1 MTVHCIQKNEL
12 NKPGLIKYL
21 TGGSQTKALC
31 EHLELFKCECRSTDS
46 SLSLKR
52 RHHTVKLR
60 NKRRSVFFYHLH
72 IWDFKTRTGS
82 TLPGLKMSVDPAVDL
97 PFFYGCISRSDAEQH
112 LKLAGMS
119 DGLFLLRQCLRSL
132 GGYVLSIVWNLEFH
146 HYTVEK
152 QLNGTYCIP
161 GGKPHCG
168 PAELCEFYSKDP
180 DGLVCTLRKPCLRS
194 PDTPIQTG
202 VFDKMREKMLREY
215 VKQTWNLEGEAME
228 QAIISQ
234 APQLEKL
241 IATTAHEKM
250 QWYHGKINRQEGE
263 RRLYSGAQPDG
274 KFLIREKE
282 TAGTF
287 ALSVIYGKTVYHYQI
302 IQDKSGKWS
311 MPEGTK
317 FDTIWQLVEYL
328 RMKPDGLVTI
338 LGEACVNGK
347 PAEQTPNLPA
357 QRRGFGCRY
366 TPPPGAAAAAAAQT
380 DLLPMDS
387 PGFNPYHNPNEI
399 KKFNIQRDQLLM
411 DEVELGSG
419 NFGSVKKGTLKT
431 EAGQIDVAIKVLKS
445 ENEKIVK
452 EEMMREAE
460 IMYQL
465 SNPFIVRM
473 LGLCNAE
480 NLMLVMEMAAV
491 GPLNKFLSSNKDTVT
506 VENIVNLMHQVSMGM
521 KYLEEKNFVH
531 RDLAARNVLL
541 VNQQFAKISDFGLS
555 KALGADD
562 NYYKAR
568 TAGKWPLKWYAPECL
583 NFHKFSS
590 KSDVWSFGIT
600 MWEAFSYG
608 GKPYKKMKGP
618 EVIRFIESGNRMEC
632 PAICPERMYA
642 VMKECWTY
650 KHEDRPDFKKVEES
664 MRSYHYSISSKAKVD
679 GVEAVTAAELT
690 KKQEGGTKP
699 QTCREIP
706 NK

>member
-1 MTVHCIQKNEL
+1 M
-12 NKPGLIKYL
+12 
-21 TGGSQTKALC
+21 
-31 EHLELFKCECRSTDS
+31 S
-46 SLSLKR
+46 S
-52 RHHTVKLR
+52 
-60 NKRRSVFFYHLH
+60 
-72 IWDFKTRTGS
+72 
-82 TLPGLKMSVDPAVDL
+82 DPAAEL
-97 PFFYGCISRSDAEQH
+97 PFYYGSISRSEAEQQ

-119 DGLFLLRQCLRSL
+119 DGLFLLRQCIRSL
-132 GGYVLSIVWNLEFH
+132 GGYVLSVVWNLEFH
-146 HYTVEK
+146 HYSIEK
-152 QLNGTYCIP
+152 QLNGTYCIA

-180 DGLVCTLRKPCLRS
+180 DGLVCMLRKPCLRS
-194 PDTPIQTG
+194 PETPIRPG
-202 VFDKMREKMLREY
+202 VFDSLRENMLREY

-250 QWYHGKINRQEGE
+250 PWYHGKIARQEGE
-263 RRLYSGAQPDG
+263 RRLYSGVQPDG
-274 KFLIREKE
+274 KFLVRDREE
-282 TAGTF
+282 SGTF
-287 ALSVIYGKTVYHYQI
+287 ALSMMYGKTVYHYRI
-302 IQDKSGKWS
+302 LQDKSGKYF

-328 RMKPDGLVTI
+328 KMKPDGLVTV
-338 LGEACVNGK
+338 LGEACVHGK
-347 PAEQTPNLPA
+347 AAEKTPSLPA
-357 QRRGFGCRY
+357 TRRTGANGY
-366 TPPPGAAAAAAAQT
+366 TPPPRAVAMASKPAT
-380 DLLPMDS
+380 TVPEDREVLPMDS
-387 PGFNPYHNPNEI
+387 NAFNPYHNPNEVR
-399 KKFNIQRDQLLM
+399 KFNIQRSQLLI

-419 NFGSVKKGTLKT
+419 NFGCVKKGVLKT
-431 EAGQIDVAIKVLKS
+431 DSGQIDVAIKVLKS
-445 ENEKIVK
+445 DNEKLVK

-460 IMYQL
+460 IMHQL

-480 NLMLVMEMAAV
+480 NLMLVMEMASA
-491 GPLNKFLSSNKDTVT
+491 GPLNKFLSANKDNVT

-568 TAGKWPLKWYAPECL
+568 TAGKWPLKWYAPECI

-618 EVIRFIESGNRMEC
+618 DVMRFIEGGNRMEC
-632 PAICPERMYA
+632 PAACPERMYTL
-642 VMKECWTY
+642 MKECWTY
-650 KHEDRPDFKKVEES
+650 KHEERPDFKKVEES
-664 MRSYHYSISSKAKVD
+664 MRSYHYSVSNKAKPE
-679 GVEAVTAAELT
+679 GAAAAAEPV
-690 KKQEGGTKP
+690 K
-699 QTCREIP
+699 
-706 NK
+706 

>member
-1 MTVHCIQKNEL
+1 
-12 NKPGLIKYL
+12 
-21 TGGSQTKALC
+21 
-31 EHLELFKCECRSTDS
+31 
-46 SLSLKR
+46 
-52 RHHTVKLR
+52 
-60 NKRRSVFFYHLH
+60 
-72 IWDFKTRTGS
+72 
-82 TLPGLKMSVDPAVDL
+82 MSIDPAAEL
-97 PFFYGCISRSDAEQH
+97 PFYYGSISRSDAEQH
-112 LKLAGMS
+112 LKLAGMA
-119 DGLFLLRQCLRSL
+119 DGIFLLRQCLRSL
-132 GGYVLSIVWNLEFH
+132 GGYVLSVVWNLEFH
-146 HYTVEK
+146 HYPIEK
-152 QLNGTYCIP
+152 QLNGTYSVT

-180 DGLVCTLRKPCLRS
+180 DGLVCALKKPCLR
-194 PDTPIQTG
+194 PPGTPIRPG
-202 VFDKMREKMLREY
+202 VFDSLRENMLREY

-250 QWYHGKINRQEGE
+250 PWYHGKITRQEGE

-274 KFLIREKE
+274 KFLVRDREE
-282 TAGTF
+282 SGTF
-287 ALSVIYGKTVYHYQI
+287 ALSMVYGKTVYHYQI
-302 IQDKSGKWS
+302 LQDKSGKYS

-328 RMKPDGLVTI
+328 KMKADGLVTN
-338 LGEACVNGK
+338 LGEACVHGK
-347 PAEQTPNLPA
+347 AAEKTPRLPA
-357 QRRGFGCRY
+357 ARPVQNGY
-366 TPPPGAAAAAAAQT
+366 TPPPKAVSNPAST
-380 DLLPMDS
+380 EPEDRDLLPMDS
-387 PGFNPYHNPNEI
+387 NVFNPYHNPNEVR
-399 KKFNIQRDQLLM
+399 KFNIKRSQLLI

-419 NFGSVKKGTLKT
+419 NFGCVKKGTLKT
-431 EAGQIDVAIKVLKS
+431 DSGQVDVAIKVLKS
-445 ENEKIVK
+445 DNEKLVK

-460 IMYQL
+460 IMHQL
-465 SNPFIVRM
+465 NNPFIVRM

-480 NLMLVMEMAAV
+480 HLMLVMEMASA
-491 GPLNKFLSSNKDTVT
+491 GPLNKFLSTNKDTVT
-506 VENIVNLMHQVSMGM
+506 VENIVNMMHQVSMGM

-568 TAGKWPLKWYAPECL
+568 TAGKWPLKWYAPECI

-590 KSDVWSFGIT
+590 KSDVWSFGVT

-618 EVIRFIESGNRMEC
+618 EVIRFIDSGNRMDC
-632 PAICPERMYA
+632 PAACPERMYA

-650 KHEDRPDFKKVEES
+650 KHEERPDFKKVEES
-664 MRSYHYSISSKAKVD
+664 MRSYHYSVSNKAKTE
-679 GVEAVTAAELT
+679 GAEAAAE
-690 KKQEGGTKP
+690 P
-699 QTCREIP
+699 I
-706 NK
+706 N

>member
-1 MTVHCIQKNEL
+1 
-12 NKPGLIKYL
+12 
-21 TGGSQTKALC
+21 
-31 EHLELFKCECRSTDS
+31 
-46 SLSLKR
+46 
-52 RHHTVKLR
+52 
-60 NKRRSVFFYHLH
+60 
-72 IWDFKTRTGS
+72 
-82 TLPGLKMSVDPAVDL
+82 MSIDPAADL
-97 PFFYGCISRSDAEQH
+97 PFYYGSISRSDAEQH
-112 LKLAGMS
+112 LKLAGMA
-119 DGLFLLRQCLRSL
+119 DGIFLLRQCLRSL
-132 GGYVLSIVWNLEFH
+132 GGYVLSLVWNLEFH
-146 HYTVEK
+146 HYPIEK
-152 QLNGTYCIP
+152 QLNGTYCLT

-168 PAELCEFYSKDP
+168 PAELCEFYSKDS

-194 PDTPIQTG
+194 PDTPVRPG
-202 VFDKMREKMLREY
+202 VFDSLRENMLREY

-250 QWYHGKINRQEGE
+250 PWYHAKITRQEGE

-274 KFLIREKE
+274 KFLIRDREE
-282 TAGTF
+282 TGTY
-287 ALSVIYGKTVYHYQI
+287 ALSMMYGKTVYHYQI
-302 IQDKSGKWS
+302 LQDKSGKYS

-328 RMKPDGLVTI
+328 KMKSDGLLTN
-338 LGEACVNGK
+338 LREACVNGK
-347 PAEQTPNLPA
+347 ATENTPSLPGT
-357 QRRGFGCRY
+357 RGKRQNGY
-366 TPPPGAAAAAAAQT
+366 TPPPRAVAAVSMPAVAVAEHR
-380 DLLPMDS
+380 DVLPMDTDV
-387 PGFNPYHNPNEI
+387 FNPYHNPNEVR
-399 KKFNIQRDQLLM
+399 KFNIQRTQLLI

-419 NFGSVKKGTLKT
+419 NFGCVKKGVLKT
-431 EAGQIDVAIKVLKS
+431 DSGQIDVAIKVLKS
-445 ENEKIVK
+445 DNEKLVK

-460 IMYQL
+460 IMHQL

-480 NLMLVMEMAAV
+480 NLMLVMEMASA
-491 GPLNKFLSSNKDTVT
+491 GPLNKFLSSNKDTVS

-568 TAGKWPLKWYAPECL
+568 TAGKWPLKWYAPECI

-618 EVIRFIESGNRMEC
+618 DVMRFIDSGSRMDC
-632 PAICPERMYA
+632 PTACPERMYA

-650 KHEDRPDFKKVEES
+650 KHEERPDFKKVEES
-664 MRSYHYSISSKAKVD
+664 MRSYHYSISNKAKPEGAAAAAAAAAD
-679 GVEAVTAAELT
+679 PAAAEPS
-690 KKQEGGTKP
+690 K
-699 QTCREIP
+699 
-706 NK
+706 

>member
-1 MTVHCIQKNEL
+1 M
-12 NKPGLIKYL
+12 
-21 TGGSQTKALC
+21 
-31 EHLELFKCECRSTDS
+31 STD
-46 SLSLKR
+46 
-52 RHHTVKLR
+52 
-60 NKRRSVFFYHLH
+60 
-72 IWDFKTRTGS
+72 
-82 TLPGLKMSVDPAVDL
+82 PAFEL
-97 PFFYGCISRSDAEQH
+97 PFFYGSISRTDAEQH

-132 GGYVLSIVWNLEFH
+132 GGYVLSVVWNLEFH
-146 HYTVEK
+146 HYSVEK

-180 DGLVCTLRKPCLRS
+180 DGLVCVLRKPCLRS
-194 PDTPIQTG
+194 PDTPIRPG
-202 VFDKMREKMLREY
+202 VFDNLRDNMLREY
-215 VKQTWNLEGEAME
+215 VKQTWNLEGAAME

-250 QWYHGKINRQEGE
+250 PWYHGKISRQEGE
-263 RRLYSGAQPDG
+263 RRLYSGVQPDG
-274 KFLIREKE
+274 KFLVRDREE
-282 TAGTF
+282 SGTF
-287 ALSVIYGKTVYHYQI
+287 ALSLIYGKTVYHYQI
-302 IQDKSGKWS
+302 LQDKSGKYS

-328 RMKPDGLVTI
+328 KMKPDGLVI
-338 LGEACVNGK
+338 ALGEACVNGK
-347 PAEQTPNLPA
+347 AAEKAPSLPA
-357 QRRGFGCRY
+357 SRRIGANKY
-366 TPPPGAAAAAAAQT
+366 TPPPQGATNSGAAVAE
-380 DLLPMDS
+380 DRDPLPMDTNV
-387 PGFNPYHNPNEI
+387 FNPYHNPNDL
-399 KKFNIQRDQLLM
+399 KKFNIKRSQLLM

-419 NFGSVKKGTLKT
+419 NFGCVKKGVLKAET
-431 EAGQIDVAIKVLKS
+431 GQIDVAVKVLKND
-445 ENEKIVK
+445 NEKLVK

-465 SNPFIVRM
+465 DNPYIVRM
-473 LGLCNAE
+473 LGLCSAE
-480 NLMLVMEMAAV
+480 SLMLVMEMASA
-491 GPLNKFLSSNKDTVT
+491 GPLNKFLSAKKDSVT
-506 VENIVNLMHQVSMGM
+506 TENIVNLMHQVSVGM

-541 VNQQFAKISDFGLS
+541 VNQQYAKISDFGLS

-568 TAGKWPLKWYAPECL
+568 TAGKWPLKWYAPECI

-618 EVIRFIESGNRMEC
+618 EVMRFIEAGSRMEC
-632 PAICPERMYA
+632 PPGCPERMYA

-650 KHEDRPDFKKVEES
+650 THEDRPDFKKVEES
-664 MRSYHYSISSKAKVD
+664 MRSYHYSISNKAKP
-679 GVEAVTAAELT
+679 EAAAAAAE
-690 KKQEGGTKP
+690 P
-699 QTCREIP
+699 I
-706 NK
+706 N

>member
-1 MTVHCIQKNEL
+1 
-12 NKPGLIKYL
+12 
-21 TGGSQTKALC
+21 
-31 EHLELFKCECRSTDS
+31 
-46 SLSLKR
+46 
-52 RHHTVKLR
+52 
-60 NKRRSVFFYHLH
+60 
-72 IWDFKTRTGS
+72 
-82 TLPGLKMSVDPAVDL
+82 MSIDPAAEL
-97 PFFYGCISRSDAEQH
+97 PFFYGSISRSDAEQN
-112 LKLAGMS
+112 LKLAGMV

-132 GGYVLSIVWNLEFH
+132 GGYVLSVVWNLEFH
-146 HYTVEK
+146 HYTIDK
-152 QLNGTYCIP
+152 QLNGTYCIT

-180 DGLVCTLRKPCLRS
+180 DGLVCNLRKPCLRS
-194 PDTPIQTG
+194 PDTPIRPG
-202 VFDKMREKMLREY
+202 VFDNLRENMLREY
-215 VKQTWNLEGEAME
+215 VKHTWNLEGEAME

-250 QWYHGKINRQEGE
+250 PWYHGKVSRLEGE

-274 KFLIREKE
+274 KFLVRDREE
-282 TAGTF
+282 SGTF
-287 ALSVIYGKTVYHYQI
+287 ALSMMYGKTVYHYQVL
-302 IQDKSGKWS
+302 QDKSGKYS

-328 RMKPDGLVTI
+328 KMKPDGLVTV
-338 LGEACVNGK
+338 LREACVNGK
-347 PAEQTPNLPA
+347 AVDKTPNLPA
-357 QRRGFGCRY
+357 TRRTGANGY
-366 TPPPGAAAAAAAQT
+366 TPPPRATTVPA
-380 DLLPMDS
+380 DREVLPMDCT
-387 PGFNPYHNPNEI
+387 GFNPYHNPNEVRR
-399 KKFNIQRDQLLM
+399 FNIKRDQLLI

-419 NFGSVKKGTLKT
+419 NFGCVKKGVLKA
-431 EAGQIDVAIKVLKS
+431 ESGQIDVAIKVLKS
-445 ENEKIVK
+445 DNEKLVK

-460 IMYQL
+460 IMHQL

-480 NLMLVMEMAAV
+480 NLMLVMEMASA
-491 GPLNKFLSSNKDTVT
+491 GPLNKFLSTNKDTVT

-568 TAGKWPLKWYAPECL
+568 TAGKWPLKWYAPECI

-618 EVIRFIESGNRMEC
+618 DVMRFIESGNRMEC
-632 PAICPERMYA
+632 PAVCPERMYT
-642 VMKECWTY
+642 VMNECWTY
-650 KHEDRPDFKKVEES
+650 KHEDRPDFKKVEEY
-664 MRSYHYSISSKAKVD
+664 MRSYHYSISNKAKPE
-679 GVEAVTAAELT
+679 GAAAAAEPV
-690 KKQEGGTKP
+690 E
-699 QTCREIP
+699 
-706 NK
+706 

>member
-1 MTVHCIQKNEL
+1 
-12 NKPGLIKYL
+12 
-21 TGGSQTKALC
+21 
-31 EHLELFKCECRSTDS
+31 
-46 SLSLKR
+46 
-52 RHHTVKLR
+52 
-60 NKRRSVFFYHLH
+60 
-72 IWDFKTRTGS
+72 
-82 TLPGLKMSVDPAVDL
+82 MSIDPATEL
-97 PFFYGCISRSDAEQH
+97 PFFYGSISRSDAEQH
-112 LKLAGMS
+112 LKLAGMA
-119 DGLFLLRQCLRSL
+119 DGIFLLRQCLRSL
-132 GGYVLSIVWNLEFH
+132 GGYVLSVVWNLEFH
-146 HYTVEK
+146 HYSIEK
-152 QLNGTYCIP
+152 QLNGTYCIA

-180 DGLVCTLRKPCLRS
+180 DGLVCILKKPCHRS
-194 PDTPIQTG
+194 PDTPIRPG
-202 VFDKMREKMLREY
+202 VFDNLRENMLREY

-250 QWYHGKINRQEGE
+250 PWYHGKITRQEGE

-274 KFLIREKE
+274 KFLVRDREE
-282 TAGTF
+282 SGTF
-287 ALSVIYGKTVYHYQI
+287 ALSMVYGKTVYHYQI
-302 IQDKSGKWS
+302 LQDKSGKYS

-328 RMKPDGLVTI
+328 KMKADGLVTI
-338 LGEACVNGK
+338 LGEVCVNGK
-347 PAEQTPNLPA
+347 TAGS
-357 QRRGFGCRY
+357 RRPGTNGY
-366 TPPPGAAAAAAAQT
+366 TPPPRDVPT
-380 DLLPMDS
+380 DREVLPMDS
-387 PGFNPYHNPNEI
+387 NVFNPYHNPNEVR
-399 KKFNIQRDQLLM
+399 KFNIQRTQLLI

-419 NFGSVKKGTLKT
+419 NFGCVKKGSLKT
-431 EAGQIDVAIKVLKS
+431 DSGHVDVAIKVLKS
-445 ENEKIVK
+445 DNEKLVQ

-460 IMYQL
+460 IMHQL

-473 LGLCNAE
+473 LGLCKAE
-480 NLMLVMEMAAV
+480 NLMLVMEMASA
-491 GPLNKFLSSNKDTVT
+491 GPLNKFLSTNKDTVT
-506 VENIVNLMHQVSMGM
+506 TENIVNLMHQVSMGM

-568 TAGKWPLKWYAPECL
+568 TAGKWPLKWYAPECI

-618 EVIRFIESGNRMEC
+618 EVMRFIDSGNRMEC
-632 PAICPERMYA
+632 PPACPERMYT

-650 KHEDRPDFKKVEES
+650 KHEERPDFKKVAEY
-664 MRSYHYSISSKAKVD
+664 MKSYHYSISNKAKPE
-679 GVEAVTAAELT
+679 GAAAAAAAAAAEPI
-690 KKQEGGTKP
+690 K
-699 QTCREIP
+699 
-706 NK
+706 